1 MKAPYPLWAGASFLK
16 EACGALPCREI
27 RQKFWVR
34 RWRAERG
41 NASRGVGMGGKRR
54 TFTAWEGDLVMRICG
69 CQHLLPAGP
78 EAAERGAA
86 GEGDGACSA
95 W

>member
-1 MKAPYPLWAGASFLK
+1 
-16 EACGALPCREI
+16 
-27 RQKFWVR
+27 
-34 RWRAERG
+34 
-41 NASRGVGMGGKRR
+41 MGGKRR
-54 TFTAWEGDLVMRICG
+54 TFTGWEGDLVMRICG

-78 EAAERGAA
+78 EAAEQGAA